1 MVEFECSAIEIHHD
15 TDMDE
20 KGKPTCSVLSSLK
33 IVYMVES
40 QPELT

>member
-20 KGKPTCSVLSSLK
+20 KGKP
-33 IVYMVES
+33 YMVES